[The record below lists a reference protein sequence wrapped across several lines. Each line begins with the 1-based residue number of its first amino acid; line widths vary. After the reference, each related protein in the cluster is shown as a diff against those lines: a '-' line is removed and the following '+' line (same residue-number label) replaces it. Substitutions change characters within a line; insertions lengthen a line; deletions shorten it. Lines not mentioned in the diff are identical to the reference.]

1 MRLTPARRRRLG
13 LVLFLFLVALAL
25 AACATPAG
33 SGSPGASHTATPT
46 PTPLVPASPGADP
59 MSLLAWAF
67 TPIFQVLFIILAG
80 LYSVIGDVG
89 VAIIILTLIIR
100 AIVVPL
106 FRQQTVSQRR
116 IQMLQPD
123 LKEIQRRYKGDRA
136 KVQEAQMALYK
147 ERGVNPA
154 AGCLPSIL
162 QMVLLI
168 PMYSVIRDGLTN
180 YDPSAMLRVFDVQLV
195 SLHCSNIAASGV
207 VDKAKPCINT
217 IIPWLANL
225 NVGVP
230 EIFWTIPGIGF
241 GISLLALVSSLLQL
255 VQSRMVMPPAAEA
268 DSSAS
273 VQRQTMLLL
282 PLISI
287 LYGGILP
294 AGLFIYWIVTTV
306 FSIVQQYLI
315 VGFGS
320 LFPIFGWTP
329 AFARDHTPRF
339 PVAVP
344 PPDGGGRSVAAT
356 RTKPDDRL
364 ASAAATV
371 RPRAR
376 GRQGRRGRRR

>member
-1 MRLTPARRRRLG
+1 VSLTPARRRRIA
-13 LVLFLFLVALAL
+13 LVLFFVLVVLAL
-25 AACATPAG
+25 AACSPAG
-33 SGSPGASHTATPT
+33 SGSPGASGAPTPS

-67 TPIFQVLFIILAG
+67 TPIFQVLFLLLAFF
-80 LYSVIGDVG
+80 YSVIGDVG

-100 AIVVPL
+100 AIVIPL

-116 IQMLQPD
+116 IQMLQPE

-147 ERGVNPA
+147 ERGINPA

-180 YDPSAMLRVFDVQLV
+180 YNPDAMLRVFGVQLIN
-195 SLHCSNIAASGV
+195 LHCPTTPTLDAHGV
-207 VDKAKPCINT
+207 IVPCIHTNLW
-217 IIPWLANL
+217 WLGGL
-225 NVGVP
+225 NVGQP
-230 EIFWTIPGIGF
+230 EILFTVLGF
-241 GISLLALVSSLLQL
+241 GVSGLALVSSLLQL
-255 VQSRMVMPPAAEA
+255 VQSRMVMPPAAEN

-273 VQRQTMLLL
+273 VQRQTMVLL

-320 LFPIFGWTP
+320 LFPLFGWTP
-329 AFARDHTPRF
+329 GFARNHTPRF

-344 PPDGGGRSVAAT
+344 PPDAGGRSVAAT

>member
-1 MRLTPARRRRLG
+1 MSLTPARRRRIG
-13 LVLFLFLVALAL
+13 LVLFLILVVVAL
-25 AACATPAG
+25 AACASPAG
-33 SGSPGASHTATPT
+33 SGSPGASHAATPA

-67 TPIFQVLFIILAG
+67 TPIFQVLFLLLAFF
-80 LYSVIGDVG
+80 YSVIGDIG

-100 AIVVPL
+100 AIVIPL

-116 IQMLQPD
+116 IQMLQPE

-147 ERGVNPA
+147 ERGINPA

-180 YDPSAMLRVFDVQLV
+180 FNPDAMLRVFGVQLINLNCPTTP
-195 SLHCSNIAASGV
+195 SLDAHGV
-207 VDKAKPCINT
+207 VIPCIHTNLW
-217 IIPWLANL
+217 WLGNL
-225 NVGVP
+225 NVGQP
-230 EIFWTIPGIGF
+230 EILFTVVGF
-241 GISLLALVSSLLQL
+241 GVSGLALVSSLLQL
-255 VQSRMVMPPAAEA
+255 VQSRMVMPPAAEN

-320 LFPIFGWTP
+320 LFPLFGWTP
-329 AFARDHTPRF
+329 GFARDHTPRF

-344 PPDGGGRSVAAT
+344 PPDAGGRSVAAT
-356 RTKPDDRL
+356 RTKPDDRV